1 MTSARFVTP
10 ELFRFLATLRQHND
24 REWFNANKER
34 YLALVRDP
42 LLAFVV
48 ALAPKLRAISPHIVV
63 DPRPSGGSLLRI
75 YRDTRFSADKKP
87 YKTNAALFFRLAA
100 GKDVE
105 TPGYYLHLE
114 TGQVFMGAGLWR
126 PSADAL
132 RAVRESIVAD
142 PSGWKR
148 ARRSGLSHGESAL
161 KRPPRGFD
169 PDHPLIEDLK
179 RTSFTVGAKFTER
192 QACSREFPT
201 RFAGACRREAP
212 LMRFL
217 ARSLGLPF

>member
-1 MTSARFVTP
+1 MSVRFVTP
-10 ELFRFLATLRQHND
+10 ELFHFLATLRQHND
-24 REWFNANKER
+24 REWFNENKER
-34 YLALVRDP
+34 YLTEVRDP
-42 LLAFVV
+42 LVALVV

-100 GKDVE
+100 LKDVE

-114 TGQVFMGAGLWR
+114 PGQVFMGAGLWR
-126 PSADAL
+126 PSAN
-132 RAVRESIVAD
+132 AVRAIREAIVTD
-142 PSGWKR
+142 PQGWKR

-161 KRPPRGFD
+161 KRPPRGFAA
-169 PDHPLIEDLK
+169 DHPLIEDLK
-179 RTSFTVGAKFTER
+179 RTSFTTGVTFSER

-201 RFAGACRREAP
+201 RFVRACRGEAP

-217 ARSLGLPF
+217 ARALDLPF